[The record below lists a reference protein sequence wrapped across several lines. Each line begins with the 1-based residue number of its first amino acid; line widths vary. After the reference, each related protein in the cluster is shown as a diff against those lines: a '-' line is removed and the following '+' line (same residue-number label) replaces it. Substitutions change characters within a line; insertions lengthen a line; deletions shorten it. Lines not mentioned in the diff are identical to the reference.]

1 MIEARTYF
9 LSPSGPTDHLSPPL
23 FSMKGI
29 HAGPRL
35 VVTAPEN
42 LARQLAD
49 RFWDLPSLGHMHG
62 SLVLRSDTQDPAFD
76 LPDTVLSLQDLSAR
90 DAYYQ
95 TLGRMTALG
104 MISGRGVPLR
114 LVA

>member
-1 MIEARTYF
+1 MIEPHTYL
-9 LSPSGPTDHLSPPL
+9 LSPSQATDHLSPPL

-35 VVTAPEN
+35 VVSAPEQTARI
-42 LARQLAD
+42 LAERL
-49 RFWDLPSLGHMHG
+49 WDLPSLGHMHG
-62 SLVLRSDTQDPAFD
+62 SLVVRSDRQDPAFD
-76 LPDTVLSLQDLSAR
+76 SPGAVLSLSELSEK